1 MTTFN
6 DVFKKSFLEKFAAG
20 GDLSVYG
27 YVTQNDMYYEARV
40 DITDAFQSMY

>member
-27 YVTQNDMYYEARV
+27 YVVTLVIAA
-40 DITDAFQSMY
+40 T